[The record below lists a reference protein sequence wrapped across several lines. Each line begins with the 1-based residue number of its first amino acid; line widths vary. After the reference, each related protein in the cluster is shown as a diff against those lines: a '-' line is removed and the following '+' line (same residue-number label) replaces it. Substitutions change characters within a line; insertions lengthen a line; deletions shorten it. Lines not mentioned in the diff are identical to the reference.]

1 MAQAVI
7 SKTVLEPT
15 TAEITQFIMTGD
27 FTQGS
32 GITVQVTL
40 NLLNDDQTINRIMNF
55 EINASAGQKA
65 HFASDV
71 SSAMSTIISD
81 VESILGVT
89 FV

>member
-32 GITVQVTL
+32 GINVEVTL
-40 NLLNDDQTINRIMNF
+40 NLLNDDLTVN
-55 EINASAGQKA
+55 QKD
-65 HFASDV
+65 HFAADV
-71 SSAMSTIISD
+71 VSAMSTIIAD